1 MNQTLNIPY
10 NKANNNNHLGIS
22 SNQESKSPIKVLI
35 TKYKARKEVNK
46 IVKSLK
52 EVKDF
57 ESGKKTPKSFDNF
70 LKTL

>member
-10 NKANNNNHLGIS
+10 NKSNNDNAIRTFS
-22 SNQESKSPIKVLI
+22 IQESNSPVKVLI
-35 TKYKARKEVNK
+35 TKYKVRKEANK

>member
-10 NKANNNNHLGIS
+10 NKSNNDNAIRTS
-22 SNQESKSPIKVLI
+22 SIQESNSPVKILI
-35 TKYKARKEVNK
+35 TKYKARKEANK